1 MFLLRKTIVF
11 SLLLVFSLSVLRAE
25 GQVSLTF
32 SNGYLG
38 TQGSNTNQANSIKKL
53 STLGIARVSF
63 SQSYAGTFG
72 GTQGNDLSGVIKLY
86 LNSGSIISLN
96 GAINWRETTGSTVE
110 VFGLI
115 FDPGQNAS
123 ITYGANQTYNIIGG
137 STSNSSSTIG
147 LKAYASA
154 FTFTDG
160 ENRSGNAATSGL
172 IAALNTE
179 LSGTPQPSTITLT
192 NTSVIESQNLVY
204 TVTLSSPT
212 LSGRPQ
218 VYTFSTFGNATK
230 GSDYNGTYT
239 FSNGVVDNGDG
250 TITIPAGVS
259 SFTIT
264 ISTIDD
270 VVVENIENLMVS
282 VGSKFALGS
291 IADNDNANIANC
303 DPNSLYD
310 NIVSGYHQSIAK
322 KSDGTYAVWGGLMAN
337 DGSGDRLSPTTIN
350 ATNYPNL
357 VGTPLKAA
365 VAGEASST
373 KSQAVI
379 LSTDGLYAWGAE
391 GYLLDGTL
399 TSSSTFAKI
408 ATPIGGDANTKLPTG
423 VTPGSVKMMVA
434 FYKALVLV
442 TNSGNVWVLST
453 NTAGEIRGVG
463 TSSAAGTTWSKVKID
478 ASTDLTNV
486 ISVRGMIDN
495 DPLYNGLMAL
505 TADGKAYVWGK
516 SVYLADGAGS
526 VSKSYATQMVLPAEF
541 NENNLPKMIAVTGG
555 NKTAPTTCKNTFY
568 ILSNG
573 GNLYAVGDN
582 QKRQIGDFT
591 TTERKTWVRVKLN
604 ANTDFTNINFI
615 SAMESDPSD
624 PAVVAITKAGV
635 LYTWGFNPR
644 NMIGRPTA
652 DISYDPGVPAGF
664 LQGTDKA
671 IFAEMGGH
679 TLVYIKEGST
689 QFCYVGHRIDGSMG
703 DGTSTDADEV
713 AFNCSGTPSLAV
725 CGSVPVTA
733 STSTST
739 ITANPTSI
747 AANGI
752 TTSVITVQLKQANGT
767 NLTSTGGTVVI
778 TTNKGTISS
787 VTDNNNGT
795 YTAILTSSTFVET
808 ATLNYTLNGS
818 NGTNT
823 AAVNFT
829 AATNPVI
836 TTSGSLSTFSS
847 CSGCTVTPQSFTVSG
862 VDLSTNNIVVTAPT
876 GVQVSTSI
884 NSGFAST
891 ISLTPSSGTV
901 TTTTIYAKLTN
912 NASSVNSGVI
922 SVTSTGA
929 STKTLTVT
937 TNTDN
942 ALSFDGVN
950 DYISLSS
957 NIPYTNNAITI
968 DAWIK
973 TTSSS
978 GLEDIISWGNTTY
991 GSTST
996 TRINVV
1002 EFRVYNGKLSFVLN
1016 DNSLFYEIA
1025 STDFVNTG
1033 KWMHVAVV
1041 KSGTNIKLYINGQ
1054 MANATVTGNVA
1065 AAPLPNVTNIGVL
1078 AYNGG
1083 SGYNITGGS
1092 YFLGDIDQIRVWN
1105 TAKNI
1110 SEISTNMFVETSGN
1124 ESDLVASYNFNQGV
1138 ANGINTVSSL
1148 LDNSVNAYNGTLN
1161 GFASTGTTSNFVVGF
1176 VPSISA
1182 AGNATIVSTGN
1193 TLQLSNG
1200 LTGGTWASS
1209 NTSYATVNAAGLVTG
1224 VADGS
1229 VIITYTICDKTV
1241 SYALTVVTPT
1251 ITVSGTLKQF
1261 TSCSGCIVAPQSFTL
1276 SGVNLGSTI
1285 LVTAPN
1291 GFEIATTSGGA
1302 YSSTINLVPTA
1313 GTVTNTTI
1321 YARLINNATTAVG
1334 GNFNITSAGAT
1345 TRTVSATVNTDNALM
1360 FDGVDDYVN
1369 LGDVLDVTTLP
1380 YTTEAW
1386 VYWKG
1391 SSNPFTEIFTKDLV
1405 QAVAITNNNELH
1417 ANFGNGTNWSSGLN
1431 STTRIPLNKWSHVAV
1446 TRSGT
1451 GVVKMYINGILDASS
1466 NTMNLTGDNNAVR
1479 GIGGKF
1485 IGSLNG
1491 PFSGAIDEIKVWNTE
1506 KSAADIANGMFT
1518 ELVGNE
1524 TNLLA
1529 YYNFNQGVASGSN
1542 TGITTLLDG
1551 SNNGING
1558 TLTNMTKTGTNSNFV
1573 NGFIPSIRTPDNALH
1588 FDGSNDKVTL
1598 PTSVINGLTNFTFE
1612 TWVNPSSNSSLQRLF
1627 DAGVDGNNYML
1638 FAIDNAKPFFAIS
1651 NNGYPTIS
1659 STTSIPLNTWTHL
1672 AVVLN
1677 DANDVATIYINGQP
1691 DVSGSMSKNPS
1702 QIGAISSANLGNSSI
1717 YPGQLFNGKMDEVRF
1732 WNTARSAS
1740 EVSTNYLNKL
1750 VGNETGLVA
1759 YYDMNQGIS
1768 GGTNTSITTLLDK
1781 TSSAK
1786 NGTLNNFALTSG
1798 LTSNFVENQLP
1809 YTIAAGTT
1817 STISSGANFALTNTL
1832 SGGVWTSSNTN
1843 IATVNSTSGLVT
1855 GVAAGTVTITYT
1867 ICGKST
1873 GYALNIIVPT
1883 ITTTGTLPVI
1893 ASCSGCS
1900 VNPNSFTVSG
1910 INLSN
1915 NIIVTAPTG
1924 VVISTTSNGVYTNTI
1939 TLTQSAGSVANT
1951 SVFVKLTNNAI
1962 ANNSGLINITSTGA
1976 VSKTMSV
1983 TVNTDNALNFD
1994 GVNDYVVLDNVGSNS
2009 NLYLLNNFT
2018 LEAWVKRSSENG
2030 LNATIISKQN
2040 SGVRGDYIFYITTT
2054 GYPKLYRE
2062 HAGEN
2067 VLGTNPLSL
2076 NEWHHLAAVYDG
2088 SSLKLYVD
2096 GILNNSA
2103 PASGTITQDVSAL
2116 KVAIGAAY
2124 SNSLPTNFFNGSIDE
2139 VRVWNVARTASE
2151 IQNNYLKELAGN
2163 ETGLAAYY
2171 TFNQGIVNG
2180 TNTSIT
2186 TLNDKGN
2193 NNIVGSLTNI
2203 ARTGTTS
2210 NFIPGLIP
2218 NISGTATA
2226 NVGATS
2232 TLSNTLIGGTWSS
2245 TNTAIATVNSTTGV
2259 VTGVAAGSVTITYT
2273 ICEKTVSTAYVV
2285 TVPTITTIGSLTA
2298 FSTCATTN
2306 SSAQTFTVSA
2316 QYLTS
2321 NLVLTA
2327 PAGYEIATS
2336 SGGTY
2341 SATIAIAPTSGSV
2354 SARLIYVRT
2363 TNAIVNGQSG
2373 NIVITSTGATT
2384 KNIATGNASV
2394 TRIVAA
2400 SVTISSNAVNNT
2412 ICAGSSILFTAT
2424 PTNGG
2429 NAPTYQWKLNG
2440 NNISGANSATYSTTT
2455 LTNNDVIS
2463 VLMGSSL
2470 SSCVTGS
2477 PASSNSI
2484 TTTVTSIPATPG
2496 NINGSAI
2503 ICMNSNQVYNIAA
2516 VNGATTYTWVVT
2528 GDLIATT
2535 STTNVLNITSANNAG
2550 SGTIKVLAS
2559 NNCGSSAYSTIFNV
2573 TVSNQPAPTANF
2585 TVSASN
2591 VCLTNAGI
2599 TFTNTSTPNATTNSP
2614 IGTYSWTFGDGNFAT
2629 TASTSNTYSTA
2640 GNFDAILTIE
2650 DANQCSSS
2658 ISSRIVVDPLSVA
2671 GTASVLNATICEGTS
2686 TVLTLSGNTGTIQWQ
2701 VSTDG
2706 INFANINGATSGT
2719 YTTPNLTATRYY
2731 QAVVTSGVCSS
2742 STSGVVTVTVSP
2754 TPAVTLSPVAN
2765 VYTTATSFDLAYNNT
2780 IGSPD
2785 EYSIT
2790 TVAPNPLPNFNAI
2803 TNFGLL
2809 ASPVAVSI
2817 PTSSIGT
2824 YNFNLTV
2831 RNGNL
2836 GCVSSVIPFSVT
2848 VVPAPPAGLNYNTPN
2863 VYTVGNGITALNPSS
2878 TGGTISSYTI
2888 SPNLPAGLTINS
2900 TTGVISGTPSAVS
2913 TQTSYTVTGTNASGT
2928 VTATV
2933 VITVNVAA
2941 PASLSYTTPNVY
2953 TTGTTIAALNP
2964 TSTGGV
2970 ITQYSI
2976 GPSLP
2981 AGLTIDANT
2990 GVISGTPSAVSSQTS
3005 YIVTGTNV
3013 SGTVTATVVITV
3025 NSGVVPQP
3033 QASLNAVD
3041 YGLLS
3046 RDTVKLKLNVSNG
3059 TAPYTL
3065 ILSNSINS
3073 IKDTITNLTPVNNV
3087 VEFLQKRLDTTKVFT
3102 IFKLIDANN
3111 NTRTSGFTKDTTIV
3125 RLLKPQI
3132 LLTLKADP
3140 AVKQEDNSF
3149 KTRLILKIKNAGQL
3163 NLRNVQVNANLSTVF
3178 PSNITY
3184 ILDSVRVLSGGLIL
3198 NPNYNGAGSATSA
3211 SSTEWISDAS
3221 LNSSKASYA
3230 VLDGNYLFN
3239 AGTNM
3244 LQAEEAEVA
3253 FYVSIGATSRNVV
3266 LKLQFETAGDG
3277 VLVKNDG
3284 STSAQE
3290 TTSISDDGTNFAE
3303 HPAVTNQ
3310 GLPLPTYVPL
3320 FPNESIGASLNVGS
3334 ATPVTGGFQYH
3345 FTAKIKNYGNV
3356 NLDSIRIEY
3365 NFNKLY
3371 PAPDQASLVGTPI
3384 ITRGNIVY
3392 NANSYDGYNDVY
3404 LYKYGGDL
3412 QVGDSATYEY
3422 DLKITTN
3429 KAAYTW
3435 PSYFV
3440 AYGRSVNSGVIVNDT
3455 SMAGFNPDPNEDN
3468 NPIEKFLT
3476 GVTINYE
3483 RPAPPIVENKTY
3495 TFGST
3500 KPANIGG
3507 LVKSKPTGA
3516 IPVWC
3521 DTNTAACSVTPPSTP
3536 TEIGRYIYALRSY
3549 DTTTLLYSEVLVYD
3563 TVIIKPPVPI
3573 VINKKYIIGNTS
3585 NPANVSNQVTGMSGS
3600 VLNYFKNA
3608 TLQTSIPTLG
3618 TIAGVT
3624 RYTTSQTVNGIES
3637 DTVGF
3642 TVTMLDPKT
3651 MLHLQKLADE
3661 PKLQSNSTFN
3671 ITYTFIVT
3679 NRTDEAMSNVLV
3691 VDNLQN
3697 TFPAPT
3703 SFDVVSV
3710 RATGGLLFNSAF
3722 NGKTDIQLIKS
3733 TSTLAASAI
3742 DTIILTVNL
3751 QPKGFKGTVN
3761 NLAVISATTPY
3772 GNLSINSSTTGFANE
3787 TAKLPTP
3794 AVIPDLSIDIPEAFS
3809 PNRDGVNDRFVIL
3822 KPFGTTLELEVYN
3835 RWGNVVY
3842 YNANYNNEWD
3852 GRGTNNF
3859 IGQDLMDGGYYY
3871 TLKAKS
3877 ANGNSQI
3884 FKGFVLIQR

>member
-1 MFLLRKTIVF
+1 M
-11 SLLLVFSLSVLRAE
+11 
-25 GQVSLTF
+25 TF

-38 TQGSNTNQANSIKKL
+38 TQGSNTNQANNIKKL

-115 FDPGQNAS
+115 FDPGQNAT
-123 ITYGANQTYNIIGG
+123 ITYGANQTFNIIGG

-147 LKAYASA
+147 LRTYASA
-154 FTFTDG
+154 FSFTDG

-172 IAALNTE
+172 VSALNSE

-204 TVTLSSPT
+204 TVTLSSAT

-218 VYTFSTFGNATK
+218 VYTFSTSGPAIK
-230 GSDYNGTYT
+230 GTDYNGTYS
-239 FSNGVVDNGDG
+239 FSNGVTDNGDG
-250 TITIPAGVS
+250 TITVPAGVS

-270 VVVENIENLMVS
+270 VVVENIENLMLS

-291 IADNDNANIANC
+291 IADNDNLNISNC

-310 NIVSGYHQSIAK
+310 NIVSSYHQSIAR
-322 KSDGTYAVWGGLMAN
+322 KSDGSFAVWGNLMGN
-337 DGSGDRLSPTTIN
+337 NGTTNILSPQTIN
-350 ATNYPNL
+350 STNYPAL
-357 VGTPLKAA
+357 TGTILKTA
-365 VAGEASST
+365 VAGAASSAN
-373 KSQAVI
+373 SQAI
-379 LSTDGLYAWGAE
+379 LLSTDGLYAWGSA
-391 GYLLDGTL
+391 GNILATSL
-399 TSSSTFAKI
+399 TSNLDAFAKI
-408 ATPIGGDANTKLPTG
+408 GTPIGGDANTKLPTG

-434 FYKALVLV
+434 FYQTLVLV
-442 TNSGNVWVLST
+442 TNTGNVWVLTQT
-453 NTAGEIRGVG
+453 NGELRG
-463 TSSAAGTTWSKVKID
+463 TGTTTGASTTWNKVKID
-478 ASTDLTNV
+478 ANTDLTNV
-486 ISVRGMIDN
+486 ITVRGMIDDAN
-495 DPLYNGLMAL
+495 YNGLMAL
-505 TADGKAYVWGK
+505 TSDGKAYVWGK
-516 SVYLADGAGS
+516 TVYLGDGSNA
-526 VSKSYATQMVLPAEF
+526 VSKSFATQMTLPTEF

-555 NKTAPTTCKNTFY
+555 NKSNPATCKNTFY

-591 TTERKTWVRVKLN
+591 TTERKSWVRVKIN
-604 ANTDFTNINFI
+604 ATTDFTNVNYI

-624 PAVVAITKAGV
+624 PAVVIITKAGV

-644 NMIGRPTA
+644 NMIGRPTS

-689 QFCYVGHRIDGSMG
+689 QFCYVGHRINGSMG
-703 DGTSTDADEV
+703 DGTTTDADEV

-739 ITANPTSI
+739 ITASPTSI

-778 TTNKGTISS
+778 TTNKGSISS

-836 TTSGSLSTFSS
+836 TTTGSLSTFTS

-862 VDLSTNNIVVTAPT
+862 VDLSTNNIVVTAPA
-876 GVQVSTSI
+876 GVQVSTTI

-912 NASSVNSGVI
+912 NATSVNSGVI

-950 DYISLSS
+950 DYVSLPSTLGS
-957 NIPYTNNAITI
+957 AYNNNAVTI
-968 DAWIK
+968 EAWIK
-973 TTSSS
+973 TSASSTLS
-978 GLEDIISWGNTTY
+978 RKDIVTF

-996 TRINVV
+996 SNNVM
-1002 EFRVYNGKLSFVLN
+1002 EFRMSNGKLQFLLN
-1016 DNSLFYEIA
+1016 DGTLFYA
-1025 STDFVNTG
+1025 LTSTSDINTG
-1033 KWMHVAVV
+1033 KWVHVAAV
-1041 KSGTNIKLYINGQ
+1041 KSGSSVSLYINGQ
-1054 MANATVTGNVA
+1054 LAASTPNGNVNA
-1065 AAPLPNVTNIGVL
+1065 SPSLNIANIGTL
-1078 AYNGG
+1078 
-1083 SGYNITGGS
+1083 GYNTGSSYNLLSDS
-1092 YFLGDIDQIRVWN
+1092 YFSGEIDQVRIWN
-1105 TAKNI
+1105 TAKNGTDI
-1110 SEISTNMFVETSGN
+1110 LANMTVEMTGN
-1124 ESDLVASYNFNQGV
+1124 EANLLASYNFNQGI
-1138 ANGINTVSSL
+1138 ANGTNTVSSL
-1148 LDNSVNAYNGTLN
+1148 LDNSVNTYNGTLN

-1200 LTGGTWASS
+1200 LTGGVWSSS
-1209 NTSYATVNAAGLVTG
+1209 NGSLASVNPATGLVLG
-1224 VADGS
+1224 IADGS
-1229 VIITYTICDKTV
+1229 VNIIYTICDKTL

-1261 TSCSGCIVAPQSFTL
+1261 TSCSGCTVAPQSFVL
-1276 SGVNLGSTI
+1276 SGTNLGSNI
-1285 LVTAPN
+1285 SIAAPT
-1291 GFEIATTSGGA
+1291 GFEIATTFGGT

-1345 TRTVSATVNTDNALM
+1345 TRTVAATVNTDNALN
-1360 FDGVDDYVN
+1360 FDGVDDFVN

-1380 YTTEAW
+1380 YTSEAW

-1391 SSNPFTEIFTKDLV
+1391 SSNAFTEIFTKDLV
-1405 QAVAITNNNELH
+1405 QSVAITNNNELH

-1431 STTRIPLNKWSHVAV
+1431 STSKIPLNKWTHVAV
-1446 TRSGT
+1446 TRSST
-1451 GVVKMYINGILDASS
+1451 GVVKMYINGVLDAST

-1485 IGSLNG
+1485 VGTLNG
-1491 PFSGAIDEIKVWNTE
+1491 PFSGAIDEIKVWNSERT
-1506 KSAADIANGMFT
+1506 AAEIASGLFT
-1518 ELVGNE
+1518 ELAGNE

-1551 SNNGING
+1551 SNNGYTG
-1558 TLTNMTKTGTNSNFV
+1558 TLTNMAKTGTNSNFV
-1573 NGFIPSIRTPDNALH
+1573 NGFIPSIKTQDNALH

-1612 TWVNPSSNSSLQRLF
+1612 TWVNPSIHSSLQRIF
-1627 DAGVDGNNYML
+1627 DAGVDGNKYLL
-1638 FAIDNAKPFFAIS
+1638 FAIDNGKPFFAIS
-1651 NNGYPTIS
+1651 NNGYPTIAS
-1659 STTSIPLNTWTHL
+1659 STSIPLNTWTHL
-1672 AVVLN
+1672 AIVLN
-1677 DANDVATIYINGQP
+1677 DASDVATIYINGRA
-1691 DVSGSMSKNPS
+1691 DVTGSMTKNPS
-1702 QIGAISSANLGNSSI
+1702 QIGNMSSANLGNSSI

-1732 WNTARSAS
+1732 WNTARSVS
-1740 EVSTNYLNKL
+1740 ELTTNFLNKL
-1750 VGNETGLVA
+1750 EGNETGLVA

-1768 GGTNTSITTLLDK
+1768 GGTNTGITTLFDK
-1781 TSSAK
+1781 TTSAK

-1798 LTSNFVENQLP
+1798 VTSNFIENQLP
-1809 YTIAAGTT
+1809 YTIAEGTT
-1817 STISSGANFALTNTL
+1817 TAISSGANLTLNNELT
-1832 SGGVWTSSNTN
+1832 GGVWSSSNIN
-1843 IATVNSTSGLVT
+1843 IATVNATSGIVT
-1855 GVAAGTVTITYT
+1855 GVAAGSVTITYT

-1873 GYALNIIVPT
+1873 GYALNIIAPT

-1910 INLSN
+1910 INLAN

-1939 TLTQSAGSVANT
+1939 TLTQSAGSVAST

-1994 GVNDYVVLDNVGSNS
+1994 GVNDYVVLDNVGTNS
-2009 NLYLLNNFT
+2009 SLSFAGTSNFT
-2018 LEAWVKRSSENG
+2018 LEAWVNRKATGADAAIVSKFNG
-2030 LNATIISKQN
+2030 
-2040 SGVRGDYIFYITTT
+2040 GVAGNYWLLIGSNGKPYFS
-2054 GYPKLYRE
+2054 RE
-2062 HAGEN
+2062 AAPWTVPASN
-2067 VLGTNPLSL
+2067 VLPE
-2076 NEWHHLAAVYDG
+2076 NEWHHIAGVFDG
-2088 SSLKLYVD
+2088 STMKIYID
-2096 GILNNSA
+2096 GILDNSVA
-2103 PASGTITQDVSAL
+2103 ASGSISSSVSSI
-2116 KVAIGAAY
+2116 KVFIGA
-2124 SNSLPTNFFNGSIDE
+2124 SSQNSLPSTFFKGSLDE
-2139 VRVWNVARTASE
+2139 IRIWNVARTASE

-2186 TLNDKGN
+2186 TLIDKGN

-2218 NISGTATA
+2218 NITGTATA

-2273 ICEKTVSTAYVV
+2273 ICEKTVSTVYVV
-2285 TVPTITTIGSLTA
+2285 TVPTITTNFSLTA

-2306 SSAQTFTVSA
+2306 SLAQTFTVSA
-2316 QYLTS
+2316 QNLTS

-2327 PAGYEIATS
+2327 PAGYELATS

-2384 KNIATGNASV
+2384 KNIATGNATV

-2400 SVTISSNAVNNT
+2400 SVTISSNAINNT
-2412 ICAGSSILFTAT
+2412 ICAGTSILFTAT

-2528 GDLIATT
+2528 GDLIATPF
-2535 STTNVLNITSANNAG
+2535 TTNVLNITSSNNAG
-2550 SGTIKVLAS
+2550 SGTIKVLAF
-2559 NNCGSSAYSTIFNV
+2559 NTCGSSAYSAIFNV

-2599 TFTNTSTPNATTNSP
+2599 TFTNTSVRNATTNSP
-2614 IGTYSWTFGDGNFAT
+2614 IGIYSWTFGDGNFAT
-2629 TASTSNTYSTA
+2629 TVSTSNTYSTA

-2658 ISSRIVVDPLSVA
+2658 ISRRIVVDPLSVA
-2671 GTASVLNATICEGTS
+2671 GTVSVLNTTICEGTN

-2706 INFANINGATSGT
+2706 INFANINGATTGT
-2719 YTTPNLTATRYY
+2719 YTTPSLTATRYY
-2731 QAVVTSGVCSS
+2731 QAVVTSGACSS

-2754 TPAVTLSPVAN
+2754 TPAITLSPVAN
-2765 VYTTATSFDLAYNNT
+2765 VFTTATSFDLAYNNT

-2790 TVAPNPLPNFNAI
+2790 TVAPNSLPNFSAI

-2836 GCVSSVIPFSVT
+2836 GCASSVIPFSVT
-2848 VVPAPPAGLNYNTPN
+2848 VVPAPPAGLIYNTPN

-2878 TGGTISSYTI
+2878 TGGAISSYSI

-2933 VITVNVAA
+2933 VITVNVTA
-2941 PASLSYTTPNVY
+2941 PVSLSYTTPNVY
-2953 TTGTTIAALNP
+2953 TTGTAITALNP
-2964 TSTGGV
+2964 SSTGGM
-2970 ITQYSI
+2970 INQYSI

-2990 GVISGTPSAVSSQTS
+2990 GIISGTPSAVSSQTS
-3005 YIVTGTNV
+3005 YTVTGSNV

-3065 ILSNSINS
+3065 ILSNSINT
-3073 IKDTITNLTPVNNV
+3073 IKDTITNLTPVNNA

-3184 ILDSVRVLSGGLIL
+3184 ILDSVRVLNGGLIL

-3211 SSTEWISDAS
+3211 SSTDLISDAS

-3244 LQAEEAEVA
+3244 IQAEEAEVA

-3290 TTSISDDGTNFAE
+3290 TTSISDDGTNFAQ

-3371 PAPDQASLVGTPI
+3371 PSPDQASLVGTPI

-3422 DLKITTN
+3422 DLKIRTN
-3429 KAAYTW
+3429 RAAYTW

-3440 AYGRSVNSGVIVNDT
+3440 VYGRSVNSGVIVNDT

-3468 NPIEKFLT
+3468 IPIEQFLT
-3476 GVTINYE
+3476 GVTINYD

-3495 TFGST
+3495 LFGST
-3500 KPANIGG
+3500 KPANIGS
-3507 LVKSKPTGA
+3507 LVKSKPTGT

-3521 DTNTAACSVTPPSTP
+3521 DAKTAACSVIPPSTP

-3573 VINKKYIIGNTS
+3573 VINKKYFIGNTS

-3600 VLNYFKNA
+3600 VLNYYKNA
-3608 TLQTSIPTLG
+3608 TLQASIPTLG
-3618 TIAGVT
+3618 AVAGIT
-3624 RYTTSQTVNGIES
+3624 RYTTSQTVKGIES

-3642 TVTMLDPKT
+3642 NVTMLDPMT

-3661 PKLQSNSTFN
+3661 PRLQSNSTFN

-3679 NRTDEAMSNVLV
+3679 NRTDESMSNVLV

-3710 RATGGLLFNSAF
+3710 RATGGLLFNTAF

-3761 NLAVISATTPY
+3761 NLAVITATTPY

>member
-1 MFLLRKTIVF
+1 MNTFKF
-11 SLLLVFSLSVLRAE
+11 SKGYFFKILIFV
-25 GQVSLTF
+25 VSLF
-32 SNGYLG
+32 
-38 TQGSNTNQANSIKKL
+38 NTGLIVAQC
-53 STLGIARVSF
+53 
-63 SQSYAGTFG
+63 
-72 GTQGNDLSGVIKLY
+72 DLSNRYDK
-86 LNSGSIISLN
+86 II
-96 GAINWRETTGSTVE
+96 
-110 VFGLI
+110 
-115 FDPGQNAS
+115 
-123 ITYGANQTYNIIGG
+123 
-137 STSNSSSTIG
+137 
-147 LKAYASA
+147 
-154 FTFTDG
+154 
-160 ENRSGNAATSGL
+160 
-172 IAALNTE
+172 
-179 LSGTPQPSTITLT
+179 
-192 NTSVIESQNLVY
+192 
-204 TVTLSSPT
+204 
-212 LSGRPQ
+212 
-218 VYTFSTFGNATK
+218 
-230 GSDYNGTYT
+230 
-239 FSNGVVDNGDG
+239 
-250 TITIPAGVS
+250 
-259 SFTIT
+259 
-264 ISTIDD
+264 
-270 VVVENIENLMVS
+270 
-282 VGSKFALGS
+282 
-291 IADNDNANIANC
+291 
-303 DPNSLYD
+303 
-310 NIVSGYHQSIAK
+310 SGYHASIALK
-322 KSDGTYAVWGGLMAN
+322 QNGTFAVWGAAMAN
-337 DGSGDRLSPTTIN
+337 NGSSDRLSPVDITAANMGVTSAALGTVYRAALGGTTSGAEVDQAILL
-350 ATNYPNL
+350 T
-357 VGTPLKAA
+357 
-365 VAGEASST
+365 ST
-373 KSQAVI
+373 GLWAWGIEDAVI
-379 LSTDGLYAWGAE
+379 DN
-391 GYLLDGTL
+391 TL
-399 TSSSTFAKI
+399 TTSSAFARI
-408 ATPIGGDANTKLPTG
+408 TTPTGANSFGLPTG
-423 VTPGSVKMMVA
+423 VNPIDVNTIFA
-434 FYKALVLV
+434 
-442 TNSGNVWVLST
+442 TNGTLLLTTKIVN
-453 NTAGEIRGVG
+453 GVG
-463 TSSAAGTTWSKVKID
+463 GDVWILTQISGALEGNGSTSSSGSNQWKRVKKSATSND
-478 ASTDLTNV
+478 FLTNV
-486 ISVRGMIDN
+486 TVARGQATDN
-495 DPLYNGLMAL
+495 GNNAFIALNTSGEVYTWGNSIYIGNNTSSSAKTYASLM
-505 TADGKAYVWGK
+505 T
-516 SVYLADGAGS
+516 
-526 VSKSYATQMVLPAEF
+526 LPQ
-541 NENNLPKMIAVTGG
+541 ENANNINVKMIGVTGG
-555 NKTAPTTCKNTFY
+555 SNVVNNTFY
-568 ILSNG
+568 LLSTS
-573 GNLYAVGDN
+573 GNLYALGDN
-582 QKRQIGDFT
+582 SQKQLGDFT
-591 TTERKTWVRVKLN
+591 SVTENKNWVRVKKSSAANDFMTNVDFFSCQEHNSSYPSIGAVLTNGNMYLWGYNSFKMLGQSSDNSAYNPSVPGGYN
-604 ANTDFTNINFI
+604 A
-615 SAMESDPSD
+615 S
-624 PAVVAITKAGV
+624 V
-635 LYTWGFNPR
+635 
-644 NMIGRPTA
+644 
-652 DISYDPGVPAGF
+652 
-664 LQGTDKA
+664 DKA
-671 IFAEMGGH
+671 LYIECGGH
-679 TLVYIKEGST
+679 TTLYLKEGSA
-689 QFCYVGHRIDGSMG
+689 QFCYVGHRIQGSMG
-703 DGTSTDADEV
+703 DGTSDSQTEAT
-713 AFNCSGTPSLAV
+713 FNCSSTPSLAI
-725 CGSVPVTA
+725 CGSVPVAGSTTTSTIVA
-733 STSTST
+733 SPTSIASNGTSTST
-739 ITANPTSI
+739 
-747 AANGI
+747 
-752 TTSVITVQLKQANGT
+752 ITVQLKQANGT

-836 TTSGSLSTFSS
+836 TTSGSLSTFTS

-950 DYISLSS
+950 DYVSLPSTLGS
-957 NIPYTNNAITI
+957 AYDNNAVTI
-968 DAWIK
+968 EAWIK
-973 TTSSS
+973 TSASSTLS
-978 GLEDIISWGNTTY
+978 RKDIVTF

-996 TRINVV
+996 SNNVM
-1002 EFRVYNGKLSFVLN
+1002 EFRMSNGKLQFLLN
-1016 DNSLFYEIA
+1016 DGTLFYA
-1025 STDFVNTG
+1025 LTSTSDINTG
-1033 KWMHVAVV
+1033 KWVHVAAV
-1041 KSGTNIKLYINGQ
+1041 KSGSSVSLYINGQ
-1054 MANATVTGNVA
+1054 IAASTATGNVNA
-1065 AAPLPNVTNIGVL
+1065 SPSLNIANIGTL
-1078 AYNGG
+1078 
-1083 SGYNITGGS
+1083 GYNTGSSYNLLSDS
-1092 YFLGDIDQIRVWN
+1092 YFSGEIDQVRIWN
-1105 TAKNI
+1105 TAKNGSDI
-1110 SEISTNMFVETSGN
+1110 LANMTVEMAGN
-1124 ESDLVASYNFNQGV
+1124 EANLLASYNFNQGV
-1138 ANGINTVSSL
+1138 ANGTNTVSSL
-1148 LDNSVNAYNGTLN
+1148 LDNGVNAYNGTLN
-1161 GFASTGTTSNFVVGF
+1161 GFASTGTSSNFVVGF

-1182 AGNATIVSTGN
+1182 AGSATIVSTGN

-1261 TSCSGCIVAPQSFTL
+1261 TSCSGCTVAPQSFVL
-1276 SGVNLGSTI
+1276 SGTNLGANISI
-1285 LVTAPN
+1285 AAPN
-1291 GFEIATTSGGA
+1291 GFEIATTSGGT

-1334 GNFNITSAGAT
+1334 GNFNITSVGAT
-1345 TRTVSATVNTDNALM
+1345 TRTVAATVNTDNALM
-1360 FDGVDDYVN
+1360 LDGVDDYVN
-1369 LGDVLDVTTLP
+1369 LGDALDVTTLAH
-1380 YTTEAW
+1380 TSEAW

-1391 SSNPFTEIFTKDLV
+1391 SSYDFSEIFTKDLV
-1405 QAVAITNNNELH
+1405 QALAITRNNQLH
-1417 ANFGNGTNWSSGLN
+1417 ANFGNGTSWSSGLN
-1431 STTRIPLNKWSHVAV
+1431 STTLIPLNKWTHVAV
-1446 TRSGT
+1446 TRSST
-1451 GVVKMYINGILDASS
+1451 GVVKMYINGVLDAST
-1466 NTMNLTGDNNAVR
+1466 NTMNVTGDNAQVR
-1479 GIGGKF
+1479 GIGGKNVSGILYGAF
-1485 IGSLNG
+1485 A
-1491 PFSGAIDEIKVWNTE
+1491 GAIDDLKVWNTE

-1740 EVSTNYLNKL
+1740 EMSTNYLNKL

-1786 NGTLNNFALTSG
+1786 NGTLNNFALTTG
-1798 LTSNFVENQLP
+1798 VTSNFVDNQLP

-1893 ASCSGCS
+1893 ANCSGCN

-1951 SVFVKLTNNAI
+1951 SVFVKLTNNAV

-1983 TVNTDNALNFD
+1983 TVNTDNALNLD
-1994 GVNDYVVLDNVGSNS
+1994 GVNDYVVLDNVGTNASLS
-2009 NLYLLNNFT
+2009 FAGTSNFT
-2018 LEAWVKRSSENG
+2018 LEAWVNRKATGADAAIVSKFNG
-2030 LNATIISKQN
+2030 
-2040 SGVRGDYIFYITTT
+2040 GVAGNYWLLIGSNGKPYFS
-2054 GYPKLYRE
+2054 RE
-2062 HAGEN
+2062 AAPWTVPASN
-2067 VLGTNPLSL
+2067 VLPE
-2076 NEWHHLAAVYDG
+2076 NEWHHIAGVFDG
-2088 SSLKLYVD
+2088 STMKIYID
-2096 GILNNSA
+2096 GILDNSVA
-2103 PASGTITQDVSAL
+2103 ASGSISSSVSSI
-2116 KVAIGAAY
+2116 KVFIGA
-2124 SNSLPTNFFNGSIDE
+2124 SSQNSSPSTFFKGSLDE
-2139 VRVWNVARTASE
+2139 IRIWNVARTASE
-2151 IQNNYLKELAGN
+2151 IQNNYLKDLAGN

-2180 TNTSIT
+2180 SNTSIT
-2186 TLNDKGN
+2186 TLIDKGN

-2210 NFIPGLIP
+2210 NFILGLIP
-2218 NISGTATA
+2218 NITGTATA

-2316 QYLTS
+2316 QNLTS

-2400 SVTISSNAVNNT
+2400 SVTISSNAINNT

-2503 ICMNSNQVYNIAA
+2503 ICMNSNQVYNITA

-2559 NNCGSSAYSTIFNV
+2559 NNCGSSAYSTNFNV

-2824 YNFNLTV
+2824 YNFNFTV

-2836 GCVSSVIPFSVT
+2836 GCASSVIPFSVT

-2878 TGGTISSYTI
+2878 TGGAISSYTI

-2990 GVISGTPSAVSSQTS
+2990 GVINGTPSAVSSQTS
-3005 YIVTGTNV
+3005 YTVTGTNV

-3239 AGTNM
+3239 TGTS
-3244 LQAEEAEVA
+3244 LIQAEEAEVA

-3500 KPANIGG
+3500 EPANIGG

-3536 TEIGRYIYALRSY
+3536 TEIGMYIYALRSY